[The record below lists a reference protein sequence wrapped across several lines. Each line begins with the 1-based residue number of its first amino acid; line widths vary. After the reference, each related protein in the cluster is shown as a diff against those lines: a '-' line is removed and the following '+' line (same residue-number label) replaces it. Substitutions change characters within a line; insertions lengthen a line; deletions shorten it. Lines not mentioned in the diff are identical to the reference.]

1 MPDANGKG
9 GRIREILYQLQGV
22 LDVAVDEGPKGIDGI
37 SIRVADPAA
46 ARQVTRDVES
56 ALFSGLGLEIDHR
69 LIRIEW
75 DANGRQTNGRE
86 ALGGDGFEPGD
97 DDHLPA
103 QWLQRYGRVES
114 PGREAEGRRVRLVA
128 VRCAPEGGRYVEITV
143 ELEVAG
149 QSHTAR
155 VQDADTARGRLLCAG
170 RATLQALAGT
180 FDEDAAFVLE
190 GIEEIA
196 VSDAQGLLAVLS
208 ARVGRERP
216 VFHGSV
222 ILQGDPLEAAAR
234 AVLDALNRFQA
245 ARGRAA

>member
-1 MPDANGKG
+1 
-9 GRIREILYQLQGV
+9 
-22 LDVAVDEGPKGIDGI
+22 
-37 SIRVADPAA
+37 
-46 ARQVTRDVES
+46 
-56 ALFSGLGLEIDHR
+56 
-69 LIRIEW
+69 
-75 DANGRQTNGRE
+75 
-86 ALGGDGFEPGD
+86 
-97 DDHLPA
+97 
-103 QWLQRYGRVES
+103 
-114 PGREAEGRRVRLVA
+114 
-128 VRCAPEGGRYVEITV
+128 
-143 ELEVAG
+143 
-149 QSHTAR
+149 
-155 VQDADTARGRLLCAG
+155 G